1 MDLLKALLEQSP
13 LMALFLAIAVGYAL
27 GEINIKGLSFGV
39 GAVLFVGLAIGAFAP
54 KSVPPALLGSLG
66 LVMFLYGIG
75 IQYGKQFF
83 AGLTGPAGRRA
94 NLIAVISILAA
105 FGTALLIVKV
115 FHLRLDYVAGLF
127 SGALT
132 CTPALQAA
140 LEIAGNNDPAVGYS
154 VAYPFGIIVSIL
166 GIYVAALVFKP
177 KVEAPSKKSLEL
189 VELIIRNP
197 AVIGKRLED
206 VETMLPSEI
215 EVAAIR
221 RHHVTRIASLDM
233 VLEAGDSVLV
243 VGKNEEA
250 VGKAKDLLGEMGP
263 QNILHDRENFEYIRV
278 YASKHS
284 VVGSRLS
291 DLDMPAEVPCRIVN
305 IRRGDAHIVPDP
317 DLILEFGDQLGL
329 LAELKHAPVLRA
341 HFGDSIKGTTE
352 FSYVSIGIGMVLG
365 VILGLIP
372 IPVPGIGKLSL
383 GIAAG
388 PLIMSLILGKLGR
401 TGGIVWTMPVTAN
414 LTLRNFGLTI
424 FLAQVG
430 ISSGKSLMASIGD
443 IGILFLCAAALIIL
457 ILVFIIFVV
466 GYKIMKIP
474 FDDILGILAGAV
486 GNPAILAYGVKT
498 VPTDRPDINY
508 AMIYPVGLI
517 LKVILVSMMMKL

>member
-13 LMALFLAIAVGYAL
+13 IMALFLAIAVGYAL

-83 AGLTGPAGRRA
+83 AGLTGPAGRKA
-94 NLIAVISILAA
+94 NLLAIISILAA
-105 FGTALLIVKV
+105 LGTALLTLKFFNI
-115 FHLRLDYVAGLF
+115 RLDYVAGLF

-154 VAYPFGIIVSIL
+154 VAYPFGIIVSII

-215 EVAAIR
+215 EVAAVR
-221 RHHVTRIASLDM
+221 RNHVTRIASLDE

-243 VGKNEEA
+243 VGKNAEA
-250 VGKAKDLLGEMGP
+250 VEKAKVLLGEMGP

-278 YASKHS
+278 YASKRT

-291 DLDMPAEVPCRIVN
+291 DLVMPAEAPCRIVN

-317 DLILEFGDQLGL
+317 DLILEFGDHVGL

-372 IPVPGIGKLSL
+372 VTVPGIGKLSL

-388 PLIMSLILGKLGR
+388 PLIVSLILGKLGR

-443 IGILFLCAAALIIL
+443 IDLLFVCAAALIIL
-457 ILVFIIFVV
+457 VLVFIIFVV

-498 VPTDRPDINY
+498 VPTERPDINY

-517 LKVILVSMMMKL
+517 LKVILISMMMKL

>member
-1 MDLLKALLEQSP
+1 MDLLKTLLEQSP
-13 LMALFLAIAVGYAL
+13 VMALFLAIAVGYAL

-39 GAVLFVGLAIGAFAP
+39 GAVLFVGLAVGALAP

-83 AGLTGPAGRRA
+83 AGLTGPAGRKA
-94 NLIAVISILAA
+94 NLLTILGILASLGAA
-105 FGTALLIVKV
+105 FLIVAV
-115 FHLRLDYVAGLF
+115 FHIKLDYVAGLF

-154 VAYPFGIIVSIL
+154 IAYPFGIIVSIL
-166 GIYVAALVFKP
+166 GIYVAVLVFKP
-177 KVEAPSKKSLEL
+177 KVETPSQKGLEL
-189 VELIIRNP
+189 VELVIRNS
-197 AVIGKRLED
+197 AVIGRRLE
-206 VETMLPSEI
+206 EAEILLPSEI
-215 EVAAIR
+215 EVVALR
-221 RHHVTRIASLDM
+221 RNHVTRIASLDE
-233 VLEAGDSVLV
+233 VLEPGDSVLV
-243 VGKNEEA
+243 VGKNAEA
-250 VGKAKDLLGEMGP
+250 VEKAKELLGDMGP
-263 QNILHDRENFEYIRV
+263 QSILHDRENFEYIRV
-278 YASKHS
+278 YASKRS
-284 VVGSRLS
+284 VVGSRLA
-291 DLDMPAEVPCRIVN
+291 DLAMPAEAPCRIVN

-317 DLILEFGDQLGL
+317 DLVLEFGDQLGL
-329 LAELKHAPVLRA
+329 LAELKHAPALRT

-372 IPVPGIGKLSL
+372 IPLPGIGNLSL

-388 PLIMSLILGKLGR
+388 PLIVALILGKLGR

-443 IGILFLCAAALIIL
+443 IGILFLCAAAVIIFV
-457 ILVFIIFVV
+457 LVFIVFVV
-466 GYKIMKIP
+466 GYKIMRIP

-498 VPTDRPDINY
+498 VPTERPDINY
-508 AMIYPVGLI
+508 AMIFPVGLI
-517 LKVILVSMMMKL
+517 LKVILINLMMKL

>member
-13 LMALFLAIAVGYAL
+13 IMALFLAIAAGYAL

-54 KSVPPALLGSLG
+54 KSVPPPLLGSLG

-83 AGLTGPAGRRA
+83 SGLTGPAGRKA
-94 NLIAVISILAA
+94 NLLTVISVLASLGA
-105 FGTALLIVKV
+105 AVLVIRV
-115 FHLRLDYVAGLF
+115 FHIRLDYAAGLF

-177 KVEAPSKKSLEL
+177 KVEAPSKKTLEL
-189 VELIIRNP
+189 VELVIHNP
-197 AVIGKRLED
+197 AVIGKRLEE
-206 VETMLPSEI
+206 VETLLPSEI
-215 EVAAIR
+215 EVVALR
-221 RHHVTRIASLDM
+221 RQHVTRVANLDM

-243 VGKNEEA
+243 VGKDELA
-250 VGKAKDLLGEMGP
+250 IGKAKDFLGEMGP
-263 QNILHDRENFEYIRV
+263 QSILHDRENFEYIRV
-278 YASKHS
+278 YASKQT

-291 DLDMPAEVPCRIVN
+291 DLVMPEVPCRIVN

-329 LAELKHAPVLRA
+329 IAELKHAPALRA

-372 IPVPGIGKLSL
+372 VTVPGIGKLSL

-388 PLIMSLILGKLGR
+388 PLIVSLILGKLGR
-401 TGGIVWTMPVTAN
+401 TGGIVWTMPITAN
-414 LTLRNFGLTI
+414 ITLRNFGLTV

-430 ISSGKSLMASIGD
+430 ISSGKSLIASIGD
-443 IGILFLCAAALIIL
+443 IDLLFLCAAALIIF
-457 ILVFIIFVV
+457 ILVLIIFVV
-466 GYKIMKIP
+466 GYKIMRIP

-498 VPTDRPDINY
+498 VPTERPDINY

-517 LKVILVSMMMKL
+517 LKVVLVSLMMKL

>member
-1 MDLLKALLEQSP
+1 
-13 LMALFLAIAVGYAL
+13 
-27 GEINIKGLSFGV
+27 
-39 GAVLFVGLAIGAFAP
+39 
-54 KSVPPALLGSLG
+54 
-66 LVMFLYGIG
+66 MFLYGIG

-105 FGTALLIVKV
+105 FGTAFLIVKV

-189 VELIIRNP
+189 VELVIRNP

-291 DLDMPAEVPCRIVN
+291 DLDMPAEAPCRIVN

-329 LAELKHAPVLRA
+329 LAELKRPGASRPLRGL
-341 HFGDSIKGTTE
+341 HQGDHGIQLRLHRHRDGARRHSRPDPGNGPRYRQAE
-352 FSYVSIGIGMVLG
+352 PGDCRGPPDRFSH
-365 VILGLIP
+365 
-372 IPVPGIGKLSL
+372 
-383 GIAAG
+383 
-388 PLIMSLILGKLGR
+388 LGKLGR
-401 TGGIVWTMPVTAN
+401 TGRIVWTMPVTAN

-443 IGILFLCAAALIIL
+443 IDLLFLCAAALIIFV
-457 ILVFIIFVV
+457 LVLIIFVV
-466 GYKIMKIP
+466 GYKIMRIP

-498 VPTDRPDINY
+498 VPTERPDINY

-517 LKVILVSMMMKL
+517 LKVILISLMMKL

>member
-13 LMALFLAIAVGYAL
+13 IMALFLAIAVGYAL
-27 GEINIKGLSFGV
+27 GEIDIKGLSFGV

-54 KSVPPALLGSLG
+54 KSVPPPLLGSLG

-83 AGLTGPAGRRA
+83 AGLTGPAGRKA
-94 NLIAVISILAA
+94 NLIALISILASL
-105 FGTALLIVKV
+105 GTAVLIVKV
-115 FHLRLDYVAGLF
+115 FHIKMDYVAGLF

-177 KVEAPSKKSLEL
+177 KVEIPSKKTLEL
-189 VELIIRNP
+189 VELVIRNP
-197 AVIGKRLED
+197 AVIGKRLEE

-215 EVAAIR
+215 EVAAVR
-221 RHHVTRIASLDM
+221 RQHVTQIASLDTI
-233 VLEAGDSVLV
+233 LEAGDSVLV

-250 VGKAKDLLGEMGP
+250 VTKAKDLLGEMGP

-278 YASKHS
+278 YASKRS

-291 DLDMPAEVPCRIVN
+291 DLDMPAEAPCRIVN

-317 DLILEFGDQLGL
+317 DLILEFGDHVGL
-329 LAELKHAPVLRA
+329 FAELKHAPVLRSY
-341 HFGDSIKGTTE
+341 FGDSIKGTTE
-352 FSYVSIGIGMVLG
+352 FSYISIGIGMVLG

-372 IPVPGIGKLSL
+372 VTVPGIGKLSL

-388 PLIMSLILGKLGR
+388 PLIVSLILGKLGR

-443 IGILFLCAAALIIL
+443 IGILFVCAAALIIFVMVL
-457 ILVFIIFVV
+457 IIFVV
-466 GYKIMKIP
+466 GYKIMRIP

-498 VPTDRPDINY
+498 VPTERPDINY

-517 LKVILVSMMMKL
+517 LKVILISLMMKL

>member
-1 MDLLKALLEQSP
+1 MESL
-13 LMALFLAIAVGYAL
+13 IAA
-27 GEINIKGLSFGV
+27 NIKSRPTRT
-39 GAVLFVGLAIGAFAP
+39 I
-54 KSVPPALLGSLG
+54 
-66 LVMFLYGIG
+66 
-75 IQYGKQFF
+75 
-83 AGLTGPAGRRA
+83 
-94 NLIAVISILAA
+94 ISILASLGA
-105 FGTALLIVKV
+105 AVLIVRVLHIK
-115 FHLRLDYVAGLF
+115 LDYVAGLF

-177 KVEAPSKKSLEL
+177 KVEVPSKKTLEL
-189 VELIIRNP
+189 VELIVRNP

-215 EVAAIR
+215 EVAAVR
-221 RHHVTRIASLDM
+221 RQHVTQIASLETI
-233 VLEAGDSVLV
+233 LEAGDSVLV

-250 VGKAKDLLGEMGP
+250 VAKAKDLLGEMGP

-278 YASKHS
+278 YASKKT
-284 VVGSRLS
+284 VVGSRIS
-291 DLDMPAEVPCRIVN
+291 DLSLPAEAPCRIVN

-329 LAELKHAPVLRA
+329 LAELKHAPALRA

-352 FSYVSIGIGMVLG
+352 FSYISIGIGMVLG

-388 PLIMSLILGKLGR
+388 PLIMALILGKLGR
-401 TGGIVWTMPVTAN
+401 TGGIVWTMPFTAN

-443 IGILFLCAAALIIL
+443 IGVLFLCAAALIIFV
-457 ILVFIIFVV
+457 LVFIIFVV

-498 VPTDRPDINY
+498 VPTERPDINY

>member
-13 LMALFLAIAVGYAL
+13 IMALFLAIAAGYAL

-54 KSVPPALLGSLG
+54 KSVPPPLLGSLG

-83 AGLTGPAGRRA
+83 AGLTGPAGRKA
-94 NLIAVISILAA
+94 NLLAVISVLASLGA
-105 FGTALLIVKV
+105 AALVVRVLHI
-115 FHLRLDYVAGLF
+115 RLDYAAGLF

-166 GIYVAALVFKP
+166 GIYAAALAFKP
-177 KVEAPSKKSLEL
+177 KVEAPSKKNLEL
-189 VELIIRNP
+189 VELVIRNP

-206 VETMLPSEI
+206 VETLLPSEI

-221 RHHVTRIASLDM
+221 RHHVTRIASLDT

-243 VGKNEEA
+243 VGKDDEA
-250 VGKAKDLLGEMGP
+250 VRKAKDLLGETGP
-263 QNILHDRENFEYIRV
+263 QSILHDRENFEYIRV
-278 YASKHS
+278 YASKKTIM
-284 VVGSRLS
+284 GSRVS
-291 DLDMPAEVPCRIVN
+291 DLVLPAEAPCRIVN

-317 DLILEFGDQLGL
+317 DLILEFGDQVGL
-329 LAELKHAPVLRA
+329 LAELKHAPTLRA
-341 HFGDSIKGTTE
+341 YFGDSIKGTTE

-365 VILGLIP
+365 VILGLIQ

-388 PLIMSLILGKLGR
+388 PLIVSLILGKLGR
-401 TGGIVWTMPVTAN
+401 TGGMVWTMPVTAN

-457 ILVFIIFVV
+457 VMVLVIFLL
-466 GYKIMKIP
+466 GYCVMKIP

-498 VPTDRPDINY
+498 VPTERPDINY

-517 LKVILVSMMMKL
+517 LKVVLVSLMMKL

>member
-13 LMALFLAIAVGYAL
+13 IMALFLAIAVGYAL
-27 GEINIKGLSFGV
+27 GEIDIKGLSFGV

-54 KSVPPALLGSLG
+54 KSVPPPLLGSLG

-83 AGLTGPAGRRA
+83 AGLAGPSGRKA
-94 NLIAVISILAA
+94 NLLTLIGVLASLGAAVLVAR
-105 FGTALLIVKV
+105 V
-115 FHLRLDYVAGLF
+115 FHVKPDYVAGLF

-177 KVEAPSKKSLEL
+177 RVEIPPKKSLEL
-189 VELIIRNP
+189 VELVVRNP
-197 AVIGKRLED
+197 AVIGKRLEE
-206 VETMLPSEI
+206 VETLLPSDI
-215 EVAAIR
+215 EVAAVR
-221 RHHVTRIASLDM
+221 RQRVTRIASLDT

-243 VGKNEEA
+243 VGKDAEA
-250 VGKAKDLLGEMGP
+250 VEKAKDLLGEMGP
-263 QNILHDRENFEYIRV
+263 QSILHDRENFEYIRV
-278 YASKHS
+278 YASKKT

-291 DLDMPAEVPCRIVN
+291 DLALPAEAPCRIAN

-317 DLILEFGDQLGL
+317 DLILEYGDQVGL
-329 LAELKHAPVLRA
+329 LAELKHAPALRA
-341 HFGDSIKGTTE
+341 FFGDSIKGTTE
-352 FSYVSIGIGMVLG
+352 FSYISIGIGMVLG
-365 VILGLIP
+365 VILGLIQV
-372 IPVPGIGKLSL
+372 PVPGIGKLSL

-388 PLIMSLILGKLGR
+388 PLIVSLILGKLGR
-401 TGGIVWTMPVTAN
+401 TGSIVWTMPVTAN
-414 LTLRNFGLTI
+414 LTLRNFGLTV

-430 ISSGKSLMASIGD
+430 ISSGNSLIASIGD
-443 IGILFLCAAALIIL
+443 IGVLFVCGAVLIIL
-457 ILVFIIFVV
+457 VMVLVIFAV
-466 GYKIMKIP
+466 GYKLMQIP

-498 VPTDRPDINY
+498 VPTERPDIHY

-517 LKVILVSMMMKL
+517 LKVILISLMMRL

>member
-13 LMALFLAIAVGYAL
+13 IMALFLAIAVGYAL
-27 GEINIKGLSFGV
+27 GEIDIKGLSFGV

-54 KSVPPALLGSLG
+54 KSVPPPLLGSLG

-83 AGLTGPAGRRA
+83 AGLTGPAGRKA
-94 NLIAVISILAA
+94 NLIALISILASL
-105 FGTALLIVKV
+105 GTAVLIARA
-115 FHLRLDYVAGLF
+115 FHIKLDYVAGLF

-177 KVEAPSKKSLEL
+177 KVEIPSKKSLEL
-189 VELIIRNP
+189 VELVIRNP
-197 AVIGKRLED
+197 AVIGKRLEE

-215 EVAAIR
+215 EVVALR
-221 RHHVTRIASLDM
+221 RHHVTRIASLDE
-233 VLEAGDSVLV
+233 VLEPGDSVLV

-250 VGKAKDLLGEMGP
+250 VTKAKDLLGEMGP

-278 YASKHS
+278 YASKRS

-291 DLDMPAEVPCRIVN
+291 DLIMPDVPCRIMN
-305 IRRGDAHIVPDP
+305 IRRGDAHIVPEP

-329 LAELKHAPVLRA
+329 LAELKHAPALRA

-352 FSYVSIGIGMVLG
+352 FSYISIGIGMVLG

-372 IPVPGIGKLSL
+372 VPVPGIGNLSL

-388 PLIMSLILGKLGR
+388 PLIVSLILGKLGR
-401 TGGIVWTMPVTAN
+401 TGGIVWTMPFTAN

-443 IGILFLCAAALIIL
+443 IGILFLCAAALIIFV
-457 ILVFIIFVV
+457 LVFIIFVV

-498 VPTDRPDINY
+498 VPTERPDINY

-517 LKVILVSMMMKL
+517 LKVILISLMMKL